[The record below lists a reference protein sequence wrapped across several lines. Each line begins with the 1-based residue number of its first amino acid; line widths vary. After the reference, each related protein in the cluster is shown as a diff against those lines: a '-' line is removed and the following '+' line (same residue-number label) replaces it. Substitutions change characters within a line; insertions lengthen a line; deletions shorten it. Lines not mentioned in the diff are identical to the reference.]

1 MDDHARGVGWTC
13 AAQHAFHARR
23 EDRYNRF
30 TTPVGTSRDCA
41 GTPSEHRGEIV
52 FRAGMDRPHPITSRR
67 ALYYG
72 VFRAYVVADDSWRS
86 SSTKRAI
93 DRVARVGV
101 RRLRVSNMHDRMCAP
116 NF

>member
-1 MDDHARGVGWTC
+1 MDDHARRVGWTC
-13 AAQHAFHARR
+13 AAHDAFHARR
-23 EDRYNRF
+23 DDHF
-30 TTPVGTSRDCA
+30 TAPVGADHATGDCA

-67 ALYYG
+67 ALYHG

>member
-13 AAQHAFHARR
+13 AARDALHARR

-41 GTPSEHRGEIV
+41 GAQLEHRGGIV
-52 FRAGMDRPHPITSRR
+52 FHAGIYRPHHIISRR
-67 ALYYG
+67 ALHRG

>member
-30 TTPVGTSRDCA
+30 TTPVGADHATGDCA

-67 ALYYG
+67 ALYHG
-72 VFRAYVVADDSWRS
+72 VFRAYVVADDSRRS
-86 SSTKRAI
+86 SSTKHTVDHA
-93 DRVARVGV
+93 ARVGV
-101 RRLRVSNMHDRMCAP
+101 
-116 NF
+116 